1 MKFLKKPKCIEKGKK
16 KIYYQNICI
25 NLLNQRFQN
34 NPKAYFIEE
43 SINIFYINNWTRR
56 DLNPGSLASEARILP
71 LDYGP

>member
-34 NPKAYFIEE
+34 NQKAHFIEE
-43 SINIFYINNWTRR
+43 SINVF
-56 DLNPGSLASEARILP
+56 
-71 LDYGP
+71 